1 MPPPLSREL
10 AQRVI
15 DQVAPTLEFNINMMD
30 PSGRII
36 ASTDAGRIGSMHAVA
51 RAVAAGEPG
60 IVHGPGS
67 AAERAGVNLPLRLH
81 GDVVGVLGVTGPP
94 ERVAPV
100 AQVLVLTTALL
111 LERERELDDSVRRDA
126 ADRELLAALVA
137 GNLDGP
143 ALVAALGTGLP
154 ELPPPWRLVAVL
166 DHQATGSLDS
176 AAGPLPT
183 EPHRRARFGGAL
195 WILSGA
201 RSAGALPE
209 EPSGDPLGQLVLDGG
224 TCTDALELAGSAQAL
239 GALVAARG
247 LLPPSAGH
255 RRFRVVDLAPELSVA
270 GLPVATAAALAR
282 RVAGLRP
289 EQHRTVEAYLACGSS
304 TSATAR
310 LLYLHRNT
318 AIQRLDRITEL
329 TGLDPRVP
337 TEAATLQL
345 AIIAA
350 RR

>member
-15 DQVAPTLEFNINMMD
+15 DQVAPTLEFNINVMD
-30 PSGRII
+30 PSGVII
-36 ASTDAGRIGSMHAVA
+36 ASTDAARIGSMHAVA

-60 IVHGPGS
+60 IVHEAGPAS
-67 AAERAGVNLPLRLH
+67 ERAGVNLPLRLD

-111 LERERELDDSVRRDA
+111 LEREREIDDTARRDA
-126 ADRELLAALVA
+126 ADRDLLGALVA
-137 GNLDGP
+137 GELEGP
-143 ALVAALGTGLP
+143 ALSAALDSGLP
-154 ELPPPWRLVAVL
+154 ELPPPWRLEAVL
-166 DHQATGSLDS
+166 DDQVAGSVDS
-176 AAGPLPT
+176 PGGPTPSG
-183 EPHRRARFGGAL
+183 PHRRARFGGAL
-195 WILSGA
+195 WVLTGA
-201 RSAGALPE
+201 RSGSRLPE
-209 EPSGDPLGQLVLDGG
+209 EPTKDSTSRVVLDGG
-224 TCTDALELAGSAQAL
+224 TSTDALELAGSAQAL
-239 GALVAARG
+239 GSLVAARG
-247 LLPPSAGH
+247 LLPLHDG
-255 RRFRVVDLAPELSVA
+255 RRTLQLVDLAPELSVA
-270 GLPVATAAALAR
+270 GLPPATVAALAR

-289 EQHRTVEAYLACGSS
+289 EHHRTVEAYLAGGSS

-310 LLYLHRNT
+310 QLYLHRNT

-337 TEAATLQL
+337 GQAATLQL
-345 AIIAA
+345 AIVAS